1 MTQHFTRSQGEYV
14 EAASPDGT
22 PVYFR
27 PLVNIIKPADTGTVE
42 LTIGTTPL
50 VVRGTAGDYLEF
62 LDPSPVDPT
71 PPVDDITHGA
81 LRINED
87 GTAIALELPE
97 GDERGRWRVTVLI
110 SELGY
115 YTTDADN
122 PEIAGW
128 PYLKVNTGD

>member
-1 MTQHFTRSQGEYV
+1 MTQHFTRAQGEYV
-14 EAASPDGT
+14 EAATPDGA

-27 PLVNIIKPADTGTVE
+27 PLVNIIKPADSGTVE
-42 LTIGTTPL
+42 LTIGTTPIT
-50 VVRGTAGDYLEF
+50 VRGTADDYLEF

-71 PPVDDITHGA
+71 PPVDDITNGL

-97 GDERGRWRVTVLI
+97 GDERGRWRVTVLV

-115 YTTDADN
+115 YTTDDDN
-122 PEIAGW
+122 PEIASW